1 MADVKCSFCPED
13 SDGGTC
19 GCGTPMCQRCYY
31 IWNALWALP
40 PENENDQK
48 IAEHKRCLL
57 RKGEPSWMKEEW
69 KDLS

>member
-1 MADVKCSFCPED
+1 
-13 SDGGTC
+13 
-19 GCGTPMCQRCYY
+19 MCQRCYY